1 MMNHPQE
8 NHSWVL
14 DEMAFAG
21 SEHLDPEYVKGY
33 EAKSGYDPTEDVEI
47 LRNHGLNKTSEVL
60 DIGCGTGV
68 FTMAAA
74 PLAKRVV
81 AVDVSPAM
89 LEAAR
94 QKTAGLNNVEIVK
107 GGFLS
112 YRPDTDIDF
121 IFSKNALHHLPDFW
135 KGLALENMAGY
146 LKPGGILRIRDL
158 IYDFSP
164 KDAPAKLQEWFAGAA
179 DDPQEGY
186 TIQDLSEHVRTE
198 FSTYSW
204 IFDEMLEEAGLKI
217 IDRQYARSVYGTYT
231 CVKT

>member
-94 QKTAGLNNVEIVK
+94 QKTASLNNVEIVK

-164 KDAPAKLQEWFAGAA
+164 KDAPAKLQEWFTGAA
-179 DDPQEGY
+179 DDPQKGY